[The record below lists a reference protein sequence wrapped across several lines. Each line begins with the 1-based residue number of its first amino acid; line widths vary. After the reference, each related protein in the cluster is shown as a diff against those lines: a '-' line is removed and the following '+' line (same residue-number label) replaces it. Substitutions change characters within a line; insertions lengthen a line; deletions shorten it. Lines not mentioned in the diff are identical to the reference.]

1 MVMIA
6 SDMNTRRNN
15 KRGVEVFAS
24 LLLVVLTFMVYFQ
37 VRSHEFVV
45 YDDRT
50 YVSENPFIR
59 NGFSVE
65 STQWVFSF
73 KDKDKTYW
81 HPVTWLSHLLDIQ
94 LFGLNAGAHL
104 VVNIV
109 IHIINVLLLF
119 SILNR
124 CTGHMWRSAFVA
136 ALFAL
141 HPMNVESVAWVA
153 ARKNVLS
160 TMMWMITLVAYIRYT
175 GRPGVKRYTITVVVY
190 TLGLMA
196 KPMLVTLPFVLL
208 LIDFWPLKRIKIDLH
223 KGITTNLLAGCRLIL
238 EKIPLLILSAGS
250 VFIAMFSLHR
260 YGDVV
265 ASSAVDWNLRIANAL
280 VSYIVYI
287 IKLFLPFN
295 LTCFYPFPVKLP
307 LWQATGSF
315 VLLAGIS
322 VMVIRSLD
330 KRPYLFFGWFWY
342 LGTLVPAI
350 GIVQAG
356 LWPAVADRFVY
367 IPYIGLFVAISWGTV
382 DFFKHSGLDTKWL
395 ATAGSGIVL
404 TIAALSFN
412 QVRFWEN
419 SITLFTHA
427 VEVTHN
433 NFLSH
438 YALGYAFEQRDKPLE
453 AIQHYKASL
462 NINPE
467 QTDVQYNLAKVLVSQ
482 GQTGEAVVHYQT
494 VLKLDPKDFQAHNNL
509 GNIYVRQGKLDQAVD
524 HYKAAIR
531 IRPDYAKAH
540 KNLGAALVLKGEIN
554 AAIKHLNEALR
565 VQPDDKQTRQYL
577 KLAQSLLEKKGEH
590 ARPIPMEPQSEKLLQ
605 TRTD

>member
-24 LLLVVLTFMVYFQ
+24 LLLVVLTFTVYFQ

-50 YVSENPFIR
+50 YVSENPFIQ

-160 TMMWMITLVAYIRYT
+160 TMIWMITLVAYIRYT
-175 GRPGVKRYTITVVVY
+175 GRPGVKRYTITVAIY

-223 KGITTNLLAGCRLIL
+223 KGITTNLIAGRRLIL

-307 LWQATGSF
+307 LWQVDRFLCVACRYQRDGNTILRQEALLVFWMVLVFGDAGAGDRDRSSWIVAGGCGSF
-315 VLLAGIS
+315 RLHPLY
-322 VMVIRSLD
+322 RSL
-330 KRPYLFFGWFWY
+330 RCH
-342 LGTLVPAI
+342 I
-350 GIVQAG
+350 
-356 LWPAVADRFVY
+356 
-367 IPYIGLFVAISWGTV
+367 
-382 DFFKHSGLDTKWL
+382 
-395 ATAGSGIVL
+395 
-404 TIAALSFN
+404 
-412 QVRFWEN
+412 
-419 SITLFTHA
+419 
-427 VEVTHN
+427 
-433 NFLSH
+433 
-438 YALGYAFEQRDKPLE
+438 
-453 AIQHYKASL
+453 
-462 NINPE
+462 
-467 QTDVQYNLAKVLVSQ
+467 
-482 GQTGEAVVHYQT
+482 
-494 VLKLDPKDFQAHNNL
+494 L
-509 GNIYVRQGKLDQAVD
+509 GNG
-524 HYKAAIR
+524 
-531 IRPDYAKAH
+531 
-540 KNLGAALVLKGEIN
+540 GF
-554 AAIKHLNEALR
+554 
-565 VQPDDKQTRQYL
+565 
-577 KLAQSLLEKKGEH
+577 
-590 ARPIPMEPQSEKLLQ
+590 LQ
-605 TRTD
+605 TFWP

>member
-1 MVMIA
+1 MVMIT
-6 SDMNTRRNN
+6 SGLNTHRNN
-15 KRGVEVFAS
+15 KRRFEIFVS
-24 LLLVVLTFMVYFQ
+24 LFLIVLTFTVYFQ

-59 NGFSVE
+59 NGFSAE
-65 STQWVFSF
+65 STQWAFSF
-73 KDKDKTYW
+73 TDKDKTYW

-94 LFGLNAGAHL
+94 LFGFNAGAHL
-104 VVNIV
+104 IVNTV
-109 IHIINVLLLF
+109 IHVINVLLLF

-124 CTGHMWRSAFVA
+124 CTGQMWRSAFVA
-136 ALFAL
+136 ALFAI

-160 TMMWMITLVAYIRYT
+160 TMMWMLTLVVYIRYT
-175 GRPGVKRYTITVVVY
+175 ERPGVIRYISTVVIY

-208 LIDFWPLKRIKIDLH
+208 LIDFWPLKRIQIDRH
-223 KGITTNLLAGCRLIL
+223 KGIITHILAGRRLIL
-238 EKIPLLILSAGS
+238 EKIPLLVISAGS
-250 VFIAMFSLHR
+250 VLVAMFSLHR

-265 ASSAVDWNLRIANAL
+265 TSSAVDWNLRIANAL

-287 IKLFLPFN
+287 IKLLLPIN

-307 LWQATGSF
+307 LWQSTGAF
-315 VLLAGIS
+315 VLLVSIT
-322 VMVIRSLD
+322 VMVVRSFD

-367 IPYIGLFVAISWGTV
+367 IPYIGLFVAISWGIV
-382 DFFKHSGLDTKWL
+382 DFFKRSGLDTKWL

-404 TIAALSFN
+404 VFAALSYN

-427 VEVTHN
+427 VEVTRN

-438 YALGYAFEQRDKPLE
+438 YALGYAYEQRDKPLE
-453 AIQHYKASL
+453 AIQHYKTSL
-462 NINPE
+462 RINPE

-482 GQTGEAVVHYQT
+482 GQPGEAVVHYRT

-509 GNIYVRQGKLDQAVD
+509 GNIYVRQGKLGQAVD

-531 IRPDYAKAH
+531 IRPEYAKAH
-540 KNLGAALVLKGEIN
+540 KNLGAALVLKADMIT
-554 AAIKHLNEALR
+554 AIEHLNEALR
-565 VQPDDKQTRQYL
+565 IQPEDEQTRQYL
-577 KLAQSLLEKKGEH
+577 KLAQSLLEKKGQH
-590 ARPIPMEPQSEKLLQ
+590 DQTRPIRPQSEE
-605 TRTD
+605 R